1 MAQPPKLDLVP
12 LDLQSIDETPVSPT
26 KGTSLSDR
34 WKQISEPLTDAPSR
48 FGQSVSDY
56 ITEPNL
62 ASSPTG
68 EGGLRDLAAKIMAMG
83 KGFAGG
89 ALEGVGNIAS
99 SLTSPLSLATIG
111 LGGAEYGAGKA
122 GLSSIAR
129 LLGLGTRVASAPF
142 AIHGVSEVIRP
153 DATLGERAMGV
164 AEAAGGA
171 AGMLHVPGRREP
183 NVTRTTERPSG
194 SITVN
199 APESAQPIIPFEEPS
214 IKPEITPKIIS
225 PKLDLQPIVEP
236 APIAPKLTLPSDL
249 SKSKPR
255 FNMGSK
261 GYIPEFADD
270 LDKALFVI
278 AQKNPSKRDADFLK
292 LIMDTTGLDEAG
304 ARTAGEVVRK
314 AIKEQ
319 VKGQPEGK
327 VVIQPIFNK
336 VTEPIIP
343 PIEKPTTPQTFEEIQ
358 ARMYELA
365 DKEKTNTF
373 TSEDLK
379 EAQALNKIWRNH
391 PEFNN
396 SIEPS
401 IESLPTDELPSTK
414 PNRLY
419 KPNPLGDN
427 PLGDVPLSNEPG
439 LVPPALS
446 TIGDSVAGR
455 QDFAPGFFDRI
466 KPEVTIPKEPNIT
479 YLIRQ
484 DKATP
489 DFIKKA
495 QEQGYKFQGLNDK
508 GDYKFAKPQV
518 DILPPEVKNDKFGI
532 PTNRDLTPE
541 EVTKFTKQQDKML
554 MDSYGEDT
562 VEGQRAVDEA
572 NGTIDTMSV
581 EAENAVHE
589 TRQALDEG
597 NIVIHPS
604 TLKQYVSEGYRVT
617 RKLSDGYLA
626 IAKKP
631 IGAKQLTAS
640 SEISTGSV
648 VILRKDKI
656 TEDAI
661 RQLAEKRFEFLGEND
676 QGDLRFKKT
685 AIKPASPVKPPNKPP
700 PINEPPVQPLSPN
713 AEPIII
719 KMKDTSP
726 EQAGI
731 VREAWNV
738 SRGLMSVDLPFITS
752 AGLRQ
757 GFPMIGTK
765 AWFEAWGPSIKSYG
779 SKAFHEAH
787 AELLRA
793 DPLMQ
798 RRTQPALKTD
808 GTQYF
813 SKGRPVLKEIPSIA
827 EEAGVVLTDIKSL
840 TTREESIRSQLAER
854 IPIYGRHV
862 AANNRA
868 YTAYINDLRLS
879 TFRNF
884 YEAMPDKNNIVAL
897 KQLGD
902 AANTFTGRG
911 PLKTMV
917 PFSGGK
923 EVSLEKYASGL
934 AEALFAPKLIASRL
948 QMLNPVNYVM
958 TNPQVRKEYVKAA
971 LRTAGAW
978 MTFAAAGKLVGA
990 EVSLD
995 PTNTDFGKIKI
1006 GNIRFDPGA
1015 GFQQFI
1021 VYLARMSSNQYT
1033 SSTTEKTQEM
1043 GVKYNS
1049 PTRGSVTQNFV
1060 ANKAHPSAKFFYD
1073 AGFANS
1079 SRQFGVFDRMV
1090 QMAVPMITGDLIDIS
1105 REQPELLPIFAPL
1118 MSAGLGTQFYTGE
1131 KGEMNKPMFIPRA
1144 NDIVLGGKR

>member
-12 LDLQSIDETPVSPT
+12 LDLEPIDETIPSPT

-68 EGGLRDLAAKIMAMG
+68 EGGLRDIAAKVYAMS
-83 KGFAGG
+83 KGFGAG
-89 ALEGVGNIAS
+89 AVEGVGNVAS

-111 LGGAEYGAGKA
+111 LGGAEYGAGKL
-122 GLSSIAR
+122 GLNAIAR
-129 LLGLGTRVASAPF
+129 LLGTGTRVASAPF
-142 AIHGVSEVIRP
+142 AIHGVNEVIRP

-171 AGMLHVPGRREP
+171 AGMWHTPGGGVKP
-183 NVTRTTERPSG
+183 NVTRTAEIPTE
-194 SITVN
+194 I
-199 APESAQPIIPFEEPS
+199 PS
-214 IKPEITPKIIS
+214 IKPTIEPNIAEPIKPEIIPKITP
-225 PKLDLQPIVEP
+225 PKLDLQPVVES
-236 APIAPKLTLPSDL
+236 APVAAKLTLPSDL
-249 SKSKPR
+249 NKSKPR

-292 LIMDTTGLDEAG
+292 LVMDTTGLDEAG
-304 ARTAGEVVRK
+304 ARSAGEVVRK

-327 VVIQPIFNK
+327 VIIQPIFNK
-336 VTEPIIP
+336 VTEPPAIIP
-343 PIEKPTTPQTFEEIQ
+343 PIEPNVLPPTELPQ
-358 ARMYELA
+358 
-365 DKEKTNTF
+365 
-373 TSEDLK
+373 
-379 EAQALNKIWRNH
+379 
-391 PEFNN
+391 
-396 SIEPS
+396 IE
-401 IESLPTDELPSTK
+401 PSTK

-427 PLGDVPLSNEPG
+427 PLGDVPLTNEPG

-455 QDFAPGFFDRI
+455 ENFAPGFFDRI
-466 KPEVTIPKEPNIT
+466 KPEVSTKEPNIT
-479 YLIRQ
+479 YLIRR
-484 DKATP
+484 DKITP

-508 GDYKFAKPQV
+508 GDYKFAKPSDSV
-518 DILPPEVKNDKFGI
+518 SPEPYVSDTPGLRGRSSASIKGELDSGEIPVFG
-532 PTNRDLTPE
+532 TPDDPYME
-541 EVTKFTKQQDKML
+541 RGGLYEKP
-554 MDSYGEDT
+554 T
-562 VEGQRAVDEA
+562 VEGTKGKGIPQ
-572 NGTIDTMSV
+572 
-581 EAENAVHE
+581 E
-589 TRQALDEG
+589 TP
-597 NIVIHPS
+597 V
-604 TLKQYVSEGYRVT
+604 
-617 RKLSDGYLA
+617 
-626 IAKKP
+626 
-631 IGAKQLTAS
+631 
-640 SEISTGSV
+640 GSV

-685 AIKPASPVKPPNKPP
+685 ESKSVPPVKPPNKPP
-700 PINEPPVQPLSPN
+700 PINEPPIQPKSPN
-713 AEPIII
+713 AEPIIRRMRDI
-719 KMKDTSP
+719 IP

-731 VREAWNV
+731 IREAWNV
-738 SRGLMSVDLPFITS
+738 TRGLMSVDLPFITS

-765 AWFEAWGPSIKSYG
+765 AWFEAWGPSVKSYG
-779 SKAFHEAH
+779 SKAAFQAH
-787 AELLRA
+787 ADLLAA

-798 RRTQPALKTD
+798 RRTQPVLKTD
-808 GTQYF
+808 GTQLF
-813 SKGRPVLKEIPSIA
+813 KEGRPVLKETPSIA
-827 EEAGVVLTDIKSL
+827 EEAGVVLTDVGSL
-840 TTREESIRSQLAER
+840 TTREESIRAQLTER
-854 IPIYGRHV
+854 IPLYGRHV

-884 YEAMPDKNNIVAL
+884 YEAMPDKNNLVAL

-911 PLKTMV
+911 PLRTMI

-934 AEALFAPKLIASRL
+934 AEVLFAPKLIASRL
-948 QMLNPVNYVM
+948 QMLNPVNYIM
-958 TNPQVRKEYVKAA
+958 TNPQVRKEYMKAA

-990 EVSLD
+990 EVNLD
-995 PTNTDFGKIKI
+995 PTNTDFGKIKF

-1033 SSTTEKTQEM
+1033 SSTTGKTQEM

-1073 AGFANS
+1073 AAFANS

-1090 QMAVPMITGDLIDIS
+1090 QMAVPMITGDMIDIS

-1118 MSAGLGTQFYTGE
+1118 MSGGLGTQFYTGE

-1144 NDIVLGGKR
+1144 NDIVLGGKRR